1 MPSPRK
7 EQRRQLSTGLPR
19 LPPLT
24 PPSASVVEELG
35 EEEVIEEE
43 TVVETVQ
50 VEEETFY
57 VEEETVYE
65 VVEETEY
72 EEEEV
77 EEEEE
82 TLSPTSP
89 IRKAKRQAQSAQPS
103 QRPSR
108 QEAVSLTKERVLTL
122 ADGTR
127 VKEKETIFVDDSKL
141 YQTTLYYR
149 TKSFKDLRL
158 PYKSRTNLYIDI
170 SIVGIIFSC
179 FVLPLL
185 LAFISWTIAN

>member
-50 VEEETFY
+50 VEEETVY

-77 EEEEE
+77 EEEE

-185 LAFISWTIAN
+185 LAFISWAIAN